1 MPLGEMAALCHR
13 YGAELAVDSI
23 QAAGVVPLDATALG
37 IDYLAGGAHKW
48 LLGIEGCGYLYVRP
62 ELLPNLRPVTA
73 GWTSHEGGLGF
84 LTEGA
89 GHLRYDRP
97 LLKSAR
103 YLESGSS
110 SVAGF
115 AALLAGMHPIVE
127 LGVSQVF
134 GHVAA
139 YLDELEPQLVLRGF
153 SSLRSS
159 DPAGRSGILSVEV
172 PKGLGL
178 ADLSAAMRERGVQ
191 LTTPDGLLRF
201 APHFPN
207 SLDEVPQV
215 LDALDES
222 IERLR
227 VQ

>member
-1 MPLGEMAALCHR
+1 
-13 YGAELAVDSI
+13 
-23 QAAGVVPLDATALG
+23 
-37 IDYLAGGAHKW
+37 
-48 LLGIEGCGYLYVRP
+48 
-62 ELLPNLRPVTA
+62 
-73 GWTSHEGGLGF
+73 
-84 LTEGA
+84 
-89 GHLRYDRP
+89 
-97 LLKSAR
+97 
-103 YLESGSS
+103 
-110 SVAGF
+110 
-115 AALLAGMHPIVE
+115 
-127 LGVSQVF
+127 
-134 GHVAA
+134 
-139 YLDELEPQLVLRGF
+139 
-153 SSLRSS
+153 
-159 DPAGRSGILSVEV
+159 VEV